1 MTYRTLPEP
10 CQLGKVELTRSV
22 LFFTME
28 NLGCGR
34 VAFIDHQASLSPRR
48 EFQVMITKTFL
59 STWVDLLLCFGFLAS
74 GAWAQS
80 PSIQIQPDIRVFA
93 VLAALQEAGL
103 EVNAADAHPS
113 RAVISREFQGL
124 SPELREK
131 LQKFY
136 QSHMEGKKA
145 EDQAAKYVSLAL
157 LTEGP
162 PDFKLMLAASQLPP
176 DAFSVREFLELVKEF
191 YASAKVEAVWSR
203 HRARYD
209 QAVVDYRPTINQIIL
224 LTDGYLR
231 MASGSFLDRQL
242 FIIPE
247 FLAPPNAFN
256 ARTYRDNYYLVFGPS
271 SKLASD
277 EFRHQYLHFLL
288 DPYALRFT
296 LAREKR
302 AALQKFME
310 TAPGID
316 DAYRNDLQ
324 FVITESLIRAVELR
338 MNKVPEAEA
347 AWGLDSAIRAGAV
360 LARQL
365 YRELLTFEASPE
377 GMRIFYPLM
386 MKNVEIEPLQ
396 TSFAEAQKNAPPPQK
411 KAEPRE
417 LSAVEKLLRQANMNL
432 AANNLEAA
440 VEQFQQLLEG
450 DAANGEALYGLGLVA
465 SMKNKREIAADYF
478 SKAVQSPAT
487 GKSVKV
493 WAYIYLGRLF
503 DVEQKRTEAVQQ
515 YQSAIALGDN
525 TRNAQDAAQ
534 RGLREPFSAKKAT
547 PSP

>member
-1 MTYRTLPEP
+1 MTMQR
-10 CQLGKVELTRSV
+10 
-22 LFFTME
+22 
-28 NLGCGR
+28 
-34 VAFIDHQASLSPRR
+34 
-48 EFQVMITKTFL
+48 FL
-59 STWVDLLLCFGFLAS
+59 RWIGLLLSLNLLAS
-74 GAWAQS
+74 SAPAQNA
-80 PSIQIQPDIRVFA
+80 SIQIQPDIRVFA

-103 EVNAADAHPS
+103 EANSSEAHPS
-113 RAVISREFQGL
+113 RAAISREFQEM
-124 SPELREK
+124 PAELRQK

-136 QSHMEGKKA
+136 QSHMDGKAA

-162 PDFKLMLAASQLPP
+162 PDFKLMLPANQLPP
-176 DAFSVREFLELVKEF
+176 DAFSVREFLDLVREF
-191 YASAKVEAVWSR
+191 HVSAKVESVWSR

-209 QAVVDYRPTINQIIL
+209 QAVVEYRPTINQVIL

-256 ARTYRDNYYLVFGPS
+256 ARTYRDSYYLVFGPS
-271 SKLASD
+271 GKLAVD
-277 EFRHQYLHFLL
+277 ELRHQYLHFIL

-296 LAREKR
+296 LARDKR
-302 AALQKFME
+302 AALLKFME
-310 TAPGID
+310 TTPGID
-316 DAYRNDLQ
+316 DSYKADLQ

-338 MNKVPEAEA
+338 MKKVPEAEA
-347 AWGLDSAIRAGAV
+347 ALELDSAIRGGAV
-360 LARQL
+360 LARQF

-377 GMRIFYPLM
+377 GIRIYYPTM
-386 MKNVEIEPLQ
+386 MKNVDMDTLPAA
-396 TSFAEAQKNAPPPQK
+396 FAEAQKNAPPPQK

-432 AANNLEAA
+432 AANSLEAA
-440 VEQFQQLLEG
+440 VEQFQQVLES

-465 SMKNKREIAADYF
+465 TMKNKREIAADYF
-478 SKAVQSPAT
+478 SKAVASPTA

-493 WAYIYLGRLF
+493 WAHIYLGRIF
-503 DVEQKRTEAVQQ
+503 DGEQKRTEALQQ
-515 YQSAIALGDN
+515 YQSAIVLGDN

-534 RGLREPFSAKKAT
+534 RGLREPFSAKKPA

>member
-1 MTYRTLPEP
+1 MDNQSTLS
-10 CQLGKVELTRSV
+10 LAHGRKVL
-22 LFFTME
+22 
-28 NLGCGR
+28 
-34 VAFIDHQASLSPRR
+34 
-48 EFQVMITKTFL
+48 VMMTKTFL
-59 STWVDLLLCFGFLAS
+59 SRWVGLLLCFGLLAS
-74 GAWAQS
+74 NARAQS
-80 PSIQIQPDIRVFA
+80 ASIQIQPDIRIFA

-103 EVNAADAHPS
+103 EANVTEAHPS
-113 RAVISREFQGL
+113 RAAISREFRGL
-124 SPELREK
+124 PAELREK

-136 QSHMEGKKA
+136 QSHMEGKTA

-162 PDFKLMLAASQLPP
+162 PDFKLTLPPNQLPP
-176 DAFSVREFLELVKEF
+176 DAFSVRDFLELVKEF
-191 YASAKVEAVWSR
+191 YATAKVEGVWSR

-209 QAVVDYRPTINQIIL
+209 QAVVEYRPTINQIIL

-256 ARTYRDNYYLVFGPS
+256 ARTYRDSYYLVFGPS
-271 SKLASD
+271 GKLAID

-302 AALQKFME
+302 AALQKFLE

-316 DAYRNDLQ
+316 DPYRTDLQ
-324 FVITESLIRAVELR
+324 FVVTESLIRAVELR
-338 MNKVPEAEA
+338 MKKVSEAEA
-347 AWGLDSAIRAGAV
+347 ALDLDSAIRGGAV

-365 YRELLTFEASPE
+365 YRELQTFEASPE
-377 GMRIFYPLM
+377 GIRIFYPAM
-386 MKNVEIEPLQ
+386 MKNVEIEPVPAA
-396 TSFAEAQKNAPPPQK
+396 FAEAQKNAPPPQK

-432 AANNLEAA
+432 AANSMEAA
-440 VEQFQQLLEG
+440 VEQFQQVLEG
-450 DAANGEALYGLGLVA
+450 DAANGEALYGLGVVA

-478 SKAVQSPAT
+478 SKAVHSSTAGNP
-487 GKSVKV
+487 VKV
-493 WAYIYLGRLF
+493 WAYIYLGRIL